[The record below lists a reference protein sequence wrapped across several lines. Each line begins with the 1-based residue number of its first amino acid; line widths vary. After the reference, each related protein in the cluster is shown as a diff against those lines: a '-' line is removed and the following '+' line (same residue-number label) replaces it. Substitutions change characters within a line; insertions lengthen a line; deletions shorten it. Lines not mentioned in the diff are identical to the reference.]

1 MSKNAVP
8 PKLPIRNL
16 TKYDVDPATIN
27 KYMNDIFWFPLANLS
42 KWNVNGIR
50 LQFQDQWRRN
60 ALKRLNTHLKSIYPN
75 KGDRKMICLLVL
87 EAYYE
92 VARQYLHALL
102 P

>member
-1 MSKNAVP
+1 MTKNAVA

-16 TKYDVDPATIN
+16 LKHDVEPATIN
-27 KYMNDIFWFPLANLS
+27 HYMQSILGYALSNLPN
-42 KWNVNGIR
+42 WNVNQIR